1 MTAHPGMSFTG
12 FMVCLSEIAIRS
24 SLCDSVAAGGEREGE
39 EEEESNG
46 EEVFSLLQVFINFSY
61 ISQ

>member
-1 MTAHPGMSFTG
+1 MSFTG

-24 SLCDSVAAGGEREGE
+24 SLCDSVAAGGGEGE
-39 EEEESNG
+39 EEEERKSNG
-46 EEVFSLLQVFINFSY
+46 EEVFSLLQVFINFFY